1 MDAAVRPYKGLTRK
15 RGKGVRPLCNYN
27 RELVTPALPTM
38 DSAATT
44 VFDVVQRAR
53 RRSLG
58 HLALQDALEA
68 CSVALLGPAVLLVF
82 GTDLVPEALLLL
94 FVLAGLGF
102 GTYRWLHARPS
113 PYAVAQRLDASWET
127 HDQISTAYYFSEH
140 ADRAGP
146 LAKQQQGLAGPLA
159 SAGSVPIALPLEIPK
174 AAYALAGMVVLIGGL
189 FGLRYSMQATLS
201 LKPPLPPMVMQA
213 LLGDRADDLFTD
225 EETSEE
231 LAETSDE
238 TAASNREERELERD
252 TREEQREPT
261 PRMAGGDQPPEALA
275 EDLMAVPEVE
285 GLSVDEQYGDE
296 LASAEGAGRESG
308 SEQEGL
314 EADTDERSP
323 GESSPQDPSRPNAG
337 GQSEES
343 DDLWSRLQ
351 DAFEKMLSS
360 MNLEEQTSGESGEP
374 SGGEESQQSSEAGAE
389 AQASAGEGQEGRES
403 DSQGQEGGGTPENPQ
418 ELSQGEGGSEDS
430 NLTPEGQAT
439 SSAGSN
445 DGSKELAAAALD
457 QALGELSELYSR
469 RAEEMSG
476 EVLIETEAGPQEL
489 QTPYS
494 PSEAG
499 HRDPGGVIRRDQIP
513 HAYRHF
519 IQKYFEALQEK
530 N

>member
-1 MDAAVRPYKGLTRK
+1 
-15 RGKGVRPLCNYN
+15 
-27 RELVTPALPTM
+27 M

-44 VFDVVQRAR
+44 VFDVVQRAC
-53 RRSLG
+53 RRSLA
-58 HLALQDALEA
+58 HLAFQDALEA
-68 CSVALLGPAVLLVF
+68 CTVALLGPLLVL
-82 GTDLVPEALLLL
+82 GTDLVPDALLVL
-94 FVLAGLGF
+94 FVVAGLAF
-102 GTYRWLHARPS
+102 GIYRWLHARPS
-113 PYAVAQRLDASWET
+113 PYGVAQRLDSSWET

-146 LAKQQQGLAGPLA
+146 LAKQQQALAGPLA
-159 SAGSVPIALPLEIPK
+159 SAGSVPTALPLRFPK
-174 AAYALAGMVVLIGGL
+174 AAYALAGMVVLTTGL

-225 EETSEE
+225 EEASEE

-252 TREEQREPT
+252 SREEQREPT
-261 PRMAGGDQPPEALA
+261 PQIAGGDQPPEALA

-285 GLSVDEQYGDE
+285 GLSIDEQYGDE
-296 LASAEGAGRESG
+296 LASAEGEGQESG
-308 SEQEGL
+308 AEQEGL
-314 EADTDERSP
+314 EADTDKRSP
-323 GESSPQDPSRPNAG
+323 GESPPQDPSRPDAG
-337 GQSEES
+337 AQSEES
-343 DDLWSRLQ
+343 NDLLSRLQ

-360 MNLEEQTSGESGEP
+360 MNLEEKTTGESGEP

-389 AQASAGEGQEGRES
+389 AQASAGEGQEG
-403 DSQGQEGGGTPENPQ
+403 GGTPENPQ
-418 ELSQGEGGSEDS
+418 ELSQGEGGSEGS

>member
-1 MDAAVRPYKGLTRK
+1 MY
-15 RGKGVRPLCNYN
+15 
-27 RELVTPALPTM
+27 
-38 DSAATT
+38 SAATT
-44 VFDVVQRAR
+44 VFDVVQRAC
-53 RRSLG
+53 RRSLA
-58 HLALQDALEA
+58 HLAFQDALEA
-68 CSVALLGPAVLLVF
+68 CTVALLGPVTLLVL
-82 GTDLVPEALLLL
+82 GTDLIPDALLGL
-94 FVLAGLGF
+94 FVVAGLAF
-102 GTYRWLHARPS
+102 GIYRWLHARPS

-159 SAGSVPIALPLEIPK
+159 SAGSVPIALPLQIPK
-174 AAYALAGMVVLIGGL
+174 AAYALAAMVVLIGGL
-189 FGLRYSMQATLS
+189 LGLRYSMQATLS

-225 EETSEE
+225 EEASEE

-261 PRMAGGDQPPEALA
+261 PRMVGGDQPPKALA

-296 LASAEGAGRESG
+296 LASAEGQGEEGA
-308 SEQEGL
+308 EQEGL
-314 EADTDERSP
+314 EADANERNP
-323 GESSPQDPSRPNAG
+323 GESSPQDPSRPDAG
-337 GQSEES
+337 AQSEES
-343 DDLWSRLQ
+343 NDLLSRLQ

-360 MNLEEQTSGESGEP
+360 MNLEEKTTGESGEP

-389 AQASAGEGQEGRES
+389 AQASAGEGQEGGES

-418 ELSQGEGGSEDS
+418 ELSQGEGGSEGS

-494 PSEAG
+494 PSETG